1 LSFAAPA
8 FLLALLLVPLAA
20 ALYLQSER
28 GRGRA
33 ERAFASPRTLP
44 SVVPN
49 RPGWRR
55 HAPMIAFWV
64 ALAVLAIA
72 LARPERTVAVPDE
85 RSSVVL
91 VTDQSGSMAA
101 KDVQPTRLEAARQA
115 ADHFLDQVPKRVRV
129 GLVAFNN
136 GVQAIKAPTVDRG
149 DVRGTIDR
157 ISPSGGTAT
166 GDALATALGL
176 LERQANQGTLP
187 GAPQRQRPPGAI
199 VLLSDGKATH
209 GQDPVPV
216 ARRAGRMKV
225 PVYTVAL
232 GTPQGTIQVPRVK
245 GQGTRTQRVPPD
257 PQTLR
262 RIAQVS
268 GGQAYEAKDADE
280 LDTVYKRLQSQTTT
294 KKEKREITAAFAAG
308 GLAMLLAGGLMSLRW
323 FAKLP

>member
-1 LSFAAPA
+1 VSFAAPA

-20 ALYLQSER
+20 ALYVQSER

-33 ERAFASPRTLP
+33 ARAFSSPRLMP
-44 SVVPN
+44 SVVPHQ
-49 RPGWRR
+49 PGWRR

-72 LARPERTVAVPDE
+72 LARPQATVAVPDE
-85 RSSVVL
+85 RASVVL

-101 KDVQPTRLEAARQA
+101 KDVQPTRLEAARRA
-115 ADHFLDQVPKRVRV
+115 ANNFLGQVPGRVRV
-129 GLVAFNN
+129 GLVTFNN
-136 GVQAIKAPTVDRG
+136 SVQTIKAPTVNRG
-149 DVRGTIDR
+149 DVHGAIDR

-176 LERQANQGTLP
+176 LDRQGDQRIP
-187 GAPQRQRPPGAI
+187 GRPRTRPPGAI

-209 GQDPVPV
+209 GQDPIPV
-216 ARRAGRMKV
+216 ARRAGRLKI

-232 GTPQGTIQVPRVK
+232 GTPQGTIQVPRVN
-245 GQGTRTQRVPPD
+245 GNGTRAQVVPPD

-262 RIAQVS
+262 RIAQAS
-268 GGQAYEAKDADE
+268 GGKAYEAKDAGE
-280 LDTVYKRLQSQTTT
+280 LATVYQRLQSQTTT

-308 GLAMLLAGGLMSLRW
+308 GLAMLLMGGLMSLRW

>member
-1 LSFAAPA
+1 MPSI
-8 FLLALLLVPLAA
+8 VPH
-20 ALYLQSER
+20 Q
-28 GRGRA
+28 
-33 ERAFASPRTLP
+33 
-44 SVVPN
+44 
-49 RPGWRR
+49 PGWRR

-72 LARPERTVAVPDE
+72 LARPQATVAVPDE
-85 RSSVVL
+85 RASVVL

-101 KDVQPTRLEAARQA
+101 KDVQPTRLEAARRA
-115 ADHFLDQVPKRVRV
+115 ANNFLGQVPKRVRV
-129 GLVAFNN
+129 GLVTFNN
-136 GVQAIKAPTVDRG
+136 SVQTIKAPAVNRG
-149 DVRGTIDR
+149 DVRGAIDR

-176 LERQANQGTLP
+176 L
-187 GAPQRQRPPGAI
+187 QRQGDQRIPGRPRTQPPGAI

-209 GQDPVPV
+209 GQNPIPI
-216 ARRAGRMKV
+216 ARRAGRLKI

-232 GTPQGTIQVPRVK
+232 GTPQGTIQVPRVN
-245 GQGTRTQRVPPD
+245 GNGTRSQTVPPD

-262 RIAQVS
+262 RIAQAS
-268 GGQAYEAKDADE
+268 GGKAYEAKDAGE

-308 GLAMLLAGGLMSLRW
+308 GLAMLLVGGLMSLRW